1 MIKIN
6 KIINIAL
13 IFMIVISAA
22 SSQLTYADERL
33 CLRGPIEINKERMNV
48 AEDFFVPDSTKALEL
63 RRTMLHDIKNI
74 SEVINKL
81 LYDEKVHSEDFNK
94 VKNSLFLYIGKL
106 YEILENYNNINW
118 ELDFKNTFNEF
129 INDFDDDVIKILCK
143 ELDKI
148 RSSDLKD
155 FIAGIKLFYKSFVGN
170 DPIKDV
176 DLENLFE
183 IVKTNEARFPYI
195 IFNFKSQETAK
206 HIIGREGET
215 YRAFLNLVR
224 NGVEAIERKMEE
236 IGYPKAFD
244 FRGHIEINVYS
255 DKGYSVIEI
264 SDDGPGMSNE
274 ALEAFRNRTV
284 YSSKGEL
291 GGRGLKA
298 ARNIIERNN
307 GTIDVESKPGKGTIF
322 TIKLLAPDQP
332 RLASNETSEI
342 ARASN
347 KEDSVL
353 IETLTHKRKALI
365 SIGGKTYFIKQAD
378 PSDYDRYQRELRNI
392 FKEEDSIK
400 SEVAVAQRNNWEQG
414 MAMFFIMSEELRK
427 NLRNNTI
434 WTLFLLLDDEENIIG
449 ASVVDRPNIIPEV
462 ESKVVTMVDA
472 VRFKYQNRGLGTRL
486 REIIFGWLMHQ
497 GSYTLAAEIVPYNKA
512 SKKSLGKVLE
522 KLNLR
527 IRETIPSIRDPSLI
541 YIIQLPESIREAI

>member
-1 MIKIN
+1 M
-6 KIINIAL
+6 
-13 IFMIVISAA
+13 
-22 SSQLTYADERL
+22 
-33 CLRGPIEINKERMNV
+33 PIGINKERMNV
-48 AEDFFVPDSTKALEL
+48 TEDFFVPDSAKGLEL
-63 RRTMLHDIKNI
+63 RKTMRHDIAGINEAIKWI
-74 SEVINKL
+74 LYSE
-81 LYDEKVHSEDFNK
+81 EAHSEDFNK
-94 VKNSLFLYIGKL
+94 AEESLFLYIGKL

-118 ELDFKNTFNEF
+118 ESDFKNAFNEF
-129 INDFDDDVIKILCK
+129 LNNLNDDVVKILCK
-143 ELDKI
+143 ELNER

-155 FIAGIKLFYKSFVGN
+155 FISGMKLFYKSFVGN

-176 DLENLFE
+176 DLENLFK
-183 IVKTNEARFPYI
+183 IVKVKEVAFDFI

-206 HIIGREGET
+206 HIIGKEGEI

-224 NGVEAIERKMEE
+224 NGVEAIQRKMNE

-244 FRGHIEINVYS
+244 FKGHIKINVYY

-264 SDDGPGMSNE
+264 SDNGLGMPNE
-274 ALEAFRNRTV
+274 ALEAFGNRTV

-392 FKEEDSIK
+392 FKEEDGIK
-400 SEVAVAQRNNWEQG
+400 SEIVVAQRNNWEQG

-512 SKKSLGKVLE
+512 SKKSLDKVLE

>member
-1 MIKIN
+1 MRKMH
-6 KIINIAL
+6 NITV
-13 IFMIVISAA
+13 IFIIVINVT
-22 SSQLTYADERL
+22 SSQLTYASENL
-33 CLRGPIEINKERMNV
+33 CLRMPIRIDKERMSV
-48 AEDFFVPDSTKALEL
+48 AEDFFVPGSAKSLEL
-63 RRTMLHDIKNI
+63 RKTMLHDIKNI

-94 VKNSLFLYIGKL
+94 AKNSLFLYIGKL
-106 YEILENYNNINW
+106 YEILDSYNNVNW
-118 ELDFKNTFNEF
+118 ESYFKNTFNEF
-129 INDFDDDVIKILCK
+129 ISNFNDNIVKILCK
-143 ELDKI
+143 ELDEE
-148 RSSDLKD
+148 RSNDLKD
-155 FIAGIKLFYKSFVGN
+155 FIAGMKFFYKSFVGN

-176 DLENLFE
+176 DLENLFK
-183 IVKTNEARFPYI
+183 IVKVNEADFPFI

-206 HIIGREGET
+206 HIIGKEGEI

-224 NGVEAIERKMEE
+224 NGVEAIERKTEE

-244 FRGHIEINVYS
+244 FKGRIEINVYS

-264 SDDGPGMSNE
+264 SDNGSGMPNE

-298 ARNIIERNN
+298 SRNIIERNN
-307 GTIDVESKPGKGTIF
+307 GTIDVQSKLGRGTTF
-322 TIKLLAPDQP
+322 TIRLPVPDQF
-332 RLASNETSEI
+332 RLASNETAEI
-342 ARASN
+342 AGASN

-353 IETLTHKRKALI
+353 IETLIHKRKALI

-378 PSDYDRYQRELRNI
+378 PSDYDKYQHELKDI
-392 FKEEDSIK
+392 FKEEDGIK
-400 SEVAVAQRNNWEQG
+400 SEIVVAQRNNWEQG

-512 SKKSLGKVLE
+512 SKKSLDKVLE